1 MNRSCRP
8 TPYRRLSRGLRR
20 AIVGITRVSGSP
32 VRATNSP
39 AATSR
44 GQSEILGTVLILG
57 LSFAVIGSTLVLGG
71 SALADITNDAES
83 ANVENSMSHFSSKVS
98 LVALGDSE
106 SQRFALGST
115 RSGTVS
121 VQPTAGEVSVY
132 HVVNQNRELKERETL
147 GAVVYQ
153 GTDREIAYQGGG
165 IWANTATDSRLVS
178 PPEYHYRGTTL
189 TLPIIQVSGEGAVGG
204 SARGEITPVSVGNR
218 LGDDIETPLENGTIE
233 VHIQSDYY
241 QGWYEFLSQRAAGST
256 WMDHDNQTVISE
268 LTVPDEVSFERAVS
282 VRSTYS
288 ASGNAGVEEDQV
300 EDEVTHRSARPLIA
314 NKIDETRDDNDNNG
328 CVTETGIDESCTLT
342 TGTYFVGEDVVL
354 DDNLDIDTSD
364 GNVTLVVD
372 GSFDIQNHNV
382 TVTDTETDNGVTYYI
397 NDSLRANGNG
407 YVGTD
412 SPAPEPA
419 RNVFFVGDQVLDESS
434 GGGTITF
441 EAIIYA
447 PDADVIS
454 NGNADIIGSIIAN
467 SLDIGG
473 NFQISYDESLSDTV
487 IEITGAAN
495 QLTYIHLS
503 HNEVAVQ
510 ID

>member
-8 TPYRRLSRGLRR
+8 TPYCRLYRGLRR
-20 AIVGITRVSGSP
+20 AIVGITEVSDSP
-32 VRATNSP
+32 ARATNSP

-71 SALADITNDAES
+71 SALADITTDAES

-121 VQPTAGEVSVY
+121 VQPDAGEVSVY
-132 HVVNQNRELKERETL
+132 HVVEQNRELKERETL

-165 IWANTATDSRLVS
+165 IWAKTATESRLVS

-204 SARGEITPVSVGNR
+204 SARGEITPVSVGTR
-218 LGDDIETPLENGTIE
+218 LGDDIETPLDTGIIE

-241 QGWYEFLSQRAAGST
+241 LGWYEFLSQRAAGST
-256 WMDHDNQTVISE
+256 WIDHENQTVISE

-288 ASGNAGVEEDQV
+288 ASGNAGVEENQV

-314 NKIDETRDDNDNNG
+314 DKIEETRDDNDNNG
-328 CVTETGIDESCTLT
+328 CVTETGIDESCTIT
-342 TGTYFVGEDVVL
+342 AGTYFIGEDVVL
-354 DDNLDIDTSD
+354 ENDIEIDTTD
-364 GNVTLVVD
+364 GNVTFVVD
-372 GSFDIQNHNV
+372 GSFNVQNNEV
-382 TVTDTETDNGVTYYI
+382 IVTDGTDNGVTYYVS
-397 NDSLRANGNG
+397 DSLRANGNG
-407 YVGTD
+407 YVGTA
-412 SPAPEPA
+412 PTPPEPA
-419 RNVFFVGDQVLDESS
+419 RNIFFVGGEVFDESS

-441 EAIIYA
+441 DAIIYA
-447 PDADVIS
+447 PDSDIVS
-454 NGNADIIGSIIAN
+454 NGNVQVTGSIVAN

-473 NFQISYDESLSDTV
+473 NFQIGYDESLSDTV

-495 QLTYIHLS
+495 QLTFIHLS
-503 HNEVAVQ
+503 HNEVAVE
-510 ID
+510 IE